1 MTSEP
6 KADLEQPK
14 LVLDD
19 QVHCALTGRQI
30 SSAEAYWAP
39 PLVTAR
45 ELVTTVVHTAIHTP
59 NQLGQVLF
67 AEQPNV
73 PYAPDV
79 REQLAARRSTEQLKL
94 LGGLMLLL
102 VLIAIPIVLIAMH

>member
-1 MTSEP
+1 MTSET

-19 QVHCALTGRQI
+19 QVHCALTGRPI
-30 SSAEAYWAP
+30 SATEAYWAP

-45 ELVTTVVHTAIHTP
+45 ELVTTVVRTAIHAP
-59 NQLGQVLF
+59 DQLGQVLF
-67 AEQPNV
+67 DEQPNV

-79 REQLAARRSTEQLKL
+79 REQLTARRSSEQLKL
-94 LGGLMLLL
+94 LGGLILLL
-102 VLIAIPIVLIAMH
+102 ALIAVPIVLIAMR